1 MNTAIL
7 FILCLVA
14 SIQCNPLFS
23 EIGEDIDQT
32 LHIQDNGKYYEEVGK
47 SLGKTLDKVEYH
59 VEETLE
65 KEFDNLEKESQN
77 INEDLLGT
85 ETKTLPQKIT
95 AILAK
100 IAASIIITGYKLLE
114 SIQDFEKFH
123 D

>member
-1 MNTAIL
+1 MKIAIL
-7 FILCLVA
+7 FLLYLVA

-32 LHIQDNGKYYEEVGK
+32 LHIEDNGKYYEEVGK
-47 SLGKTLDKVEYH
+47 SLGKTLDKMEYQVEK
-59 VEETLE
+59 TLE
-65 KEFDNLEKESQN
+65 NELDNLEKESQD
-77 INEDLLGT
+77 IDEDLFGT
-85 ETKTLPQKIT
+85 EAKTLPQKIT

>member
-1 MNTAIL
+1 MAIL
-7 FILCLVA
+7 FLLYLVA
-14 SIQCNPLFS
+14 SIQCNPMFS

-32 LHIQDNGKYYEEVGK
+32 LHIEDNGKYYEEVGK
-47 SLGKTLDKVEYH
+47 SLGKTLDKMEYQVEK
-59 VEETLE
+59 TLE
-65 KEFDNLEKESQN
+65 NELDLDNLEKESQD
-77 INEDLLGT
+77 INEDLFGT
-85 ETKTLPQKIT
+85 EAKTLPQKIT